1 MNRRQF
7 LKASLASSLLGLNA
21 CANWQIRSQQKA
33 HVVIIGGG
41 FGGATAARYL
51 RLYCPEIRISLIEP
65 KTVYTACPG
74 SNRVITGLAELAS
87 LSFGYQGLNQ
97 AYDIDILPTRVT
109 AIDAVSKRL
118 QLQTGDHLR
127 YDHLILAPGIR
138 LRWDTIEGYSE
149 ILSQQFPHAWQA
161 GPQTLLL
168 RDQITTLP
176 DNGTVLICP
185 PADPYRCP
193 PGPYERASLIA
204 HWLKRHKPRAKILI
218 LDPKRSF
225 SKQALFEQAWRQ
237 HYAYG
242 TEKALI
248 EWHSLAD
255 NPIQAIDPKS
265 HTVITEFG
273 DKFRGDVINLIPP
286 QTAGQIAIETGLTDQ
301 SGWCPINPL
310 SSQSLLVPGIHVI
323 GDAGHYAPIP
333 KSAFAANSEAKHCAL
348 SIRLMLQDQDP
359 VDPVWFNTC
368 YSAVTDDQAISVSHV
383 YRLDSEHRLSQAS
396 IIGGVSSRTDAD
408 SLKQEAVFGQAA
420 YRHLLDDCFAL
431 NI

>member
-7 LKASLASSLLGLNA
+7 LKASLASSILGLNA
-21 CANWQIRSQQKA
+21 CANWQTRFNQKA

-65 KTVYTACPG
+65 KPVYMACPG
-74 SNRVITGLAELAS
+74 SNRVITGLADLES
-87 LSFGYQGLNQ
+87 LSFGYNSLSQ
-97 AYDIDILPTRVT
+97 AYAINILPTRVT
-109 AIDAVSKRL
+109 AIDAIQKRL
-118 QLQTGDHLR
+118 RLQTGDLMA
-127 YDHLILAPGIR
+127 YDHLIVAPGINM
-138 LRWDTIEGYSE
+138 RWDTIEGYSE
-149 ILSQQFPHAWQA
+149 PLSERFPHAWQA

-168 RDQITTLP
+168 RDQITALP

-204 HWLKRHKPRAKILI
+204 DWLKQHKPKAKILI

-242 TEKALI
+242 TENALI

-255 NPIQAIDPKS
+255 NPIKAIETKT

-286 QTAGQIAIETGLTDQ
+286 QTAGLIAIESGLTDS
-301 SGWCPINPL
+301 SGWCPVNPI
-310 SSQSLLVPGIHVI
+310 SSKSLLAPNIYVI

-333 KSAFAANSEAKHCAL
+333 KSAFAANSEAKNCAL
-348 SIRLMLQDQDP
+348 SISLMLKDQDP
-359 VDPVWFNTC
+359 TDPVWFNTC
-368 YSAVTDDQAISVSHV
+368 YSSVTADQAISVSHI
-383 YRLDSEHRLSQAS
+383 YRLDNEHRLSQAS

-408 SLKQEAVFGQAA
+408 SLKQESVFGQAA

>member
-7 LKASLASSLLGLNA
+7 LKASLASSLLGINA
-21 CANWQIRSQQKA
+21 CASWRTGFTQKA

-51 RLYCPEIRISLIEP
+51 RLHCPEIRISLIEP
-65 KTVYTACPG
+65 KQYYTACPG
-74 SNRVITGLAELAS
+74 SNRVITGLAELES
-87 LSFGYQGLNQ
+87 LSLSYSKLSQ
-97 AYDIDILPTRVT
+97 AYAINILQTRVT
-109 AIDAVSKRL
+109 AIDAQLKRL
-118 QLQTGDHLR
+118 RLQTGETLSFD
-127 YDHLILAPGIR
+127 YLILAPGIS

-149 ILSQQFPHAWQA
+149 TLSGRFPHAWQA

-168 RDQITTLP
+168 REQIRALP

-204 HWLKRHKPRAKILI
+204 CWLKQHKPKAKIRI

-225 SKQALFEQAWRQ
+225 SKQALFEHAWRQ

-242 TEKALI
+242 SENALI

-255 NPIQAIDPKS
+255 NPIKAIDQKTN
-265 HTVITEFG
+265 TVITEFG
-273 DKFRGDVINLIPP
+273 DRFRGDVINLIPP
-286 QTAGQIAIETGLTDQ
+286 QTAGQIAIDTGLTDG
-301 SGWCPINPL
+301 SGWCPVNPV
-310 SSQSLLVPGIHVI
+310 SSESLLAPHIYII
-323 GDAGHYAPIP
+323 GDAGQYAPIP

-348 SIRLMLQDQDP
+348 TISLMLKDQDP
-359 VDPVWFNTC
+359 SDPVWFNTC
-368 YSAVTDDQAISVSHV
+368 YSAVSTDQAISVSNV
-383 YRLDSEHRLSQAS
+383 YRLDSEHRLSKAS
-396 IIGGVSSRTDAD
+396 IIGGVSSRMDAD
-408 SLKQEAVFGQAA
+408 TLKQEAVFGQSA

-431 NI
+431 DI

>member
-21 CANWQIRSQQKA
+21 CTNLQARFTQTA
-33 HVVIIGGG
+33 HVVIVGGG

-65 KTVYTACPG
+65 KQAYIACPG
-74 SNRVITGLAELAS
+74 SNRVITGLADLES
-87 LSFGYQGLNQ
+87 LSFGYSSLSQ
-97 AYDIDILPTRVT
+97 AYAIAVLPTRVN
-109 AIDAVSKRL
+109 AIDTVQKRL
-118 QLQTGDHLR
+118 RLQTGDILA
-127 YDHLILAPGIR
+127 YDHLILAPGIS

-149 ILSQQFPHAWQA
+149 ALSERFPHAWQA

-168 RDQITTLP
+168 REQIASLP
-176 DNGTVLICP
+176 DKGTVLICP

-204 HWLKRHKPRAKILI
+204 SWLKQHKPKAKLLI

-225 SKQALFEQAWRQ
+225 SKQVLFEQAWRQ
-237 HYAYG
+237 YYAYDS
-242 TEKALI
+242 ENALI

-255 NPIQAIDPKS
+255 NPIKAIDHKTN
-265 HTVITEFG
+265 TVITEFG

-286 QTAGQIAIETGLTDQ
+286 QTAGRIAIEAGLTDS
-301 SGWCPINPL
+301 SGWCPIKPI
-310 SSQSLLVPGIHVI
+310 SSTSLLAPNIHVI
-323 GDAGHYAPIP
+323 GDAANYAPIP

-348 SIRLMLQDQDP
+348 TISLMLKDQDP
-359 VDPVWFNTC
+359 SDPVWFNTC
-368 YSAVTDDQAISVSHV
+368 YSAISADQAISVSNV
-383 YRLDSEHRLSQAS
+383 YRLDSKQGLSQAS
-396 IIGGVSSRTDAD
+396 IMGGVSSRTDAD
-408 SLKQEAVFGQAA
+408 TLKQEAVFGQSA

-431 NI
+431 DI